1 MEHLNTRYCHLRC
14 NEELRETIKFMILQR
29 KVSIRQIGR
38 ETSLP
43 HERISRYLQK
53 EHMETA
59 ATLNQWQLLRVC
71 EYFNINV
78 ALKVGYDGDPKDLIN
93 DDYLSAL

>member
-1 MEHLNTRYCHLRC
+1 
-14 NEELRETIKFMILQR
+14 
-29 KVSIRQIGR
+29 
-38 ETSLP
+38 
-43 HERISRYLQK
+43 
-53 EHMETA
+53 META